1 MKLFTLLKSI
11 TMKILIAGCGNMGS
25 TYVESFIRSK
35 VVEPANLYIVETNPN
50 RIAELK
56 GRNYPNI
63 YSHFGAF
70 VADIDLLM
78 LCVKPQDFER
88 MAGELKPYLGD
99 QLVLSIMAGMS
110 IEKIKETLGGKGR
123 IVRAMPNLPA
133 QLGYGMTVF
142 TVSPDVDKIHL
153 FAIQNLINTTGKS
166 LYVNDEGMLDAAT
179 ALSGSGP
186 AYVFYFIDVLVEA
199 GKKMG
204 FTQQEAELLVKQTF
218 AGAIN
223 LLEGNNLNPKEWI
236 GRVASRGGT
245 TEAALKTFDETQLA
259 SYIKKGV
266 EAAYNRSVELGK

>member
-1 MKLFTLLKSI
+1 
-11 TMKILIAGCGNMGS
+11 MKILIAGCGNMGS

-35 VVEPANLYIVETNPN
+35 VVDPANLFIVETNTN

-63 YSHFGAF
+63 YSNFGDFAGQ
-70 VADIDLLM
+70 ADLVM
-78 LCVKPQDFER
+78 LCVKPQDFEK
-88 MAGELKPYLGD
+88 MAAELKPYLGD

-186 AYVFYFIDVLVEA
+186 AYVFYFIDVLTEA
-199 GKKMG
+199 GINMG

-236 GRVASRGGT
+236 SRVASRGGT
-245 TEAALKTFDETQLA
+245 TEAALKTFNETNLA
-259 SYIKKGV
+259 AYIKQGV
-266 EAAYNRSVELGK
+266 EAAYKRSVELGK

>member
-1 MKLFTLLKSI
+1 
-11 TMKILIAGCGNMGS
+11 MKILIAGCGNMGS

-35 VVEPANLYIVETNPN
+35 VVDPANLFIVETNTD

-56 GRNYPNI
+56 GKNYPNI
-63 YSHFGAF
+63 YSNFGPF
-70 VADIDLLM
+70 VGDTDLIM

-88 MAGELKPYLGD
+88 MAGELKQHLGD

-110 IEKIKETLGGKGR
+110 IEKIKGLLGGKGR

-142 TVSPDVDKIHL
+142 SVSPDVDKIHL

-166 LYVNDEGMLDAAT
+166 LYVNDESMLDAAT

-199 GKKMG
+199 GVKMG
-204 FTQQEAELLVKQTF
+204 FTQREAELLVKQTF
-218 AGAIN
+218 GGAIN
-223 LLEGNNLNPKEWI
+223 LLEGNNLSPKEWI
-236 GRVASRGGT
+236 SRVASRGGT
-245 TEAALKTFDETQLA
+245 TEAALKAFGESNLA
-259 SYIKKGV
+259 AFIEQGV
-266 EAAYNRSVELGK
+266 EAAHKRSVELGK